1 MELFATDIFGS
12 DKVRDPGNT
21 ARFKIPLLLFQKVLK
36 DRMSVMKAQ
45 EEDGESDSDSDD
57 VVVLGEEG
65 AGGY

>member
-21 ARFKIPLLLFQKVLK
+21 ARFKIPLLLFQKVLR

-57 VVVLGEEG
+57 VVVLGE
-65 AGGY
+65 